1 MRKEAKSIIGCDIAL
16 LCGIDSLPFGVVN
29 GTRFEDYCV
38 KHIIVANAGD
48 LSSDRNIATNCLQ
61 DIYTSSF
68 TAIKELLAKES
79 ELVKDTATVA
89 LDVWTD
95 S

>member
-29 GTRFEDYCV
+29 GSRFEDYCV
-38 KHIIVANAGD
+38 NILLKLMQVTYLVTETLQQIVY
-48 LSSDRNIATNCLQ
+48 RTF
-61 DIYTSSF
+61 TPSF